1 MAPGTPATLASFN
14 TMHHNTYT
22 ITPSLAVQDHH
33 GRIVGAVD
41 TEGGL
46 IRFSGPGRNLQ
57 ALLDATPLRAG
68 EVVICPARPITEP
81 TQ

>member
-1 MAPGTPATLASFN
+1 M
-14 TMHHNTYT
+14 HNTYT
-22 ITPSLAVQDHH
+22 ITKTLAIQDQR

-57 ALLDATPLRAG
+57 ALLDAAPLRPG
-68 EVVICPARPITEP
+68 EVVICPQRPVTEP
-81 TQ
+81 HQC